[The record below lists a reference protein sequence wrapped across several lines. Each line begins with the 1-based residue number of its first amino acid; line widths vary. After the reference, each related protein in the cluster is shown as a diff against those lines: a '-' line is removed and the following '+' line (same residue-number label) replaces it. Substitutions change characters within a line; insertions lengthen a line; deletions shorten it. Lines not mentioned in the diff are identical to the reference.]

1 MIYRKMSLSF
11 IDCKKK
17 TNINIHTYIH
27 LYIYIYIEEYNICFI
42 HLHPGFGLSGE
53 SEGLRLVG
61 DGDR

>member
-17 TNINIHTYIH
+17 KTNINIHTYI
-27 LYIYIYIEEYNICFI
+27 YIYIYIEEYNICFI

>member
-1 MIYRKMSLSF
+1 MSLYRLL
-11 IDCKKK
+11 IVK

-27 LYIYIYIEEYNICFI
+27 TYIYIYIEEYNICFI

>member
-1 MIYRKMSLSF
+1 MIYRKMSLYRLL
-11 IDCKKK
+11 IVKKK
-17 TNINIHTYIH
+17 TNINIHTYI
-27 LYIYIYIEEYNICFI
+27 YIYIYIEEYNICFI

>member
-1 MIYRKMSLSF
+1 MSLYRLL
-11 IDCKKK
+11 IVKKK
-17 TNINIHTYIH
+17 TNINIHTYI
-27 LYIYIYIEEYNICFI
+27 YIYIYIEEYNICFI

>member
-1 MIYRKMSLSF
+1 MSLYRLL
-11 IDCKKK
+11 IVKKK
-17 TNINIHTYIH
+17 LILIYIHTYIH
-27 LYIYIYIEEYNICFI
+27 TYIYIYIEEYNICFI

>member
-1 MIYRKMSLSF
+1 MIYRKMSLYRLL
-11 IDCKKK
+11 IVKKK
-17 TNINIHTYIH
+17 KLILIYIHT
-27 LYIYIYIEEYNICFI
+27 YIYIYIEEYNICFI

>member
-1 MIYRKMSLSF
+1 MSLYRLL
-11 IDCKKK
+11 IVKKK
-17 TNINIHTYIH
+17 TNINIHT
-27 LYIYIYIEEYNICFI
+27 YIYIYIEEYNICFI